1 MNTKPTF
8 LERYSLPIYLILT
21 PLINNAIAFFLP
33 IPTVVI
39 ALLMVLVPVTMAI
52 LLIALAEGRQS
63 LTTLLKKLFQWRISF
78 KWYAVALGLPT
89 GIILASSVPWRSCL
103 DGPPSFSSVSRKL
116 RC

>member
-39 ALLMVLVPVTMAI
+39 RPY
-52 LLIALAEGRQS
+52 RQ
-63 LTTLLKKLFQWRISF
+63 
-78 KWYAVALGLPT
+78 
-89 GIILASSVPWRSCL
+89 
-103 DGPPSFSSVSRKL
+103 
-116 RC
+116 